1 MNTAYMTLTNENG
14 CGFAFIGALPYTMSA
29 LPHTPEELEQM
40 MHLSDTAAREKVV
53 FTIDFAQAGLGN
65 RSCGPDVLP
74 QYRLEPNPARYAYTL
89 CRASKDIALTRIHY
103 SEDILPSLSAS
114 RIESISGATE
124 TEYRDPSDADIRQK
138 TGFTV

>member
-1 MNTAYMTLTNENG
+1 
-14 CGFAFIGALPYTMSA
+14 
-29 LPHTPEELEQM
+29 M

-114 RIESISGATE
+114 RIESISGSTE